1 MNKLL
6 RCIGICLGAVFAFGA
21 AACGEGG
28 DPPEKKLQPA
38 PERAWA
44 DITTYGEAAA
54 EAYLQPFW
62 YTREIYDE
70 SVVMVGETASASLLY
85 LPSGSVTVRDYQLG
99 VTYVEGRDY
108 TVEGKTITRV
118 AGGRLPYFE
127 PDEYFLVSP
136 NVAGVSIGV
145 NASRCEFEFD
155 ENRYLYYGEGTSLT
169 KNHVVVSHRTDEMW
183 PGERPAGQTDRTGKL
198 IETLKTEKKGT
209 ILYYGDSIT
218 VGCNASGTSYGGN
231 VNPYLPSWPE
241 LVASWLEK
249 QYGAEIE
256 VVNKAVG
263 GWQVSDGFAS
273 YNASVA
279 PDAANTDLLVL
290 AFGMNDAATAPATYR
305 GMIAEMADRY
315 LSANPEGTVL
325 LVSPMNPNT
334 QSTWVGNQSKFE
346 AELEAVAAER
356 DSVAVAPVNTLF
368 TAFETMGKR
377 TRDWLANNIN
387 HPNDFGVR
395 AYAQVILKTLA
406 GNDFCEEVYA

>member
-169 KNHVVVSHRTDEMW
+169 KNHVVVSYRTDEMW

-290 AFGMNDAATAPATYR
+290 AFGMNDGDGGPLSLGKSGGDGLARLSHESQHAVHLGGQSEQVR
-305 GMIAEMADRY
+305 GGAGSGRGRAGFGRRRAGQHPFHRVRDDGKAHARLAGEQH
-315 LSANPEGTVL
+315 
-325 LVSPMNPNT
+325 
-334 QSTWVGNQSKFE
+334 QSSQRLRR
-346 AELEAVAAER
+346 A
-356 DSVAVAPVNTLF
+356 
-368 TAFETMGKR
+368 
-377 TRDWLANNIN
+377 
-387 HPNDFGVR
+387 GVR
-395 AYAQVILKTLA
+395 AGHPEDA
-406 GNDFCEEVYA
+406 GGK